1 MGKGD
6 QEVTFSTS
14 KLNIYQELGTQA
26 RNVRNAIASYS
37 LKC

>member
-6 QEVTFSTS
+6 QEVTFNTS
-14 KLNIYQELGTQA
+14 RLDIYQELGTQA
-26 RNVRNAIASYS
+26 RNVRNTIASYS